1 MSIYIYRDAW
11 AVVGERLF
19 IYGVFRLATAAAL
32 LALKSIGVFVTTRV
46 VPKES
51 DEMTQSS
58 ILLLQAEKE
67 AGALLLLLSLFS
79 TRIDRCLY
87 VC

>member
-1 MSIYIYRDAW
+1 M
-11 AVVGERLF
+11 F